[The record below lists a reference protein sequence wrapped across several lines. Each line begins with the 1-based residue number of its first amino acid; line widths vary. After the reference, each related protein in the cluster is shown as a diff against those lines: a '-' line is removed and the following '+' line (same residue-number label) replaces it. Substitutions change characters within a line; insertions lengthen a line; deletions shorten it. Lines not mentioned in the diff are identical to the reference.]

1 MSKDE
6 EIKILRAFA
15 ARLTGDTY
23 TGRWL
28 NDQLAQIESAI
39 RSDLPPE
46 VRALTCEAAYQE
58 GAAIV
63 ERANAEA
70 AAVRAKAEADAL
82 ELRDKA
88 LAYQNGVRIQVREH
102 LRGLLERA

>member
-39 RSDLPPE
+39 RSDLPPD

-70 AAVRAKAEADAL
+70 AAVRAKAEQDAL
-82 ELRDKA
+82 EIRDRA
-88 LAYQNGVRIQVREH
+88 LAYQTGVRVQLRESI
-102 LRGLLERA
+102 RAILERC